1 MKNGNPL
8 FMVLL
13 FLVMSMVVLAQ
24 EENVTPVESENFKG
38 LYVGATISTN
48 GWGGEVKYLFNKRF
62 TVKSGYE
69 AIKLKYDFSFDEND
83 IDYDASMDFKTG
95 GIYLLGD
102 FNYTRNLYIS
112 AGALFNKFQPEI
124 SGYAVSGFQY
134 GDINIPAEMVGEF
147 TFTIEP
153 GLSVS
158 PYASLGARAF
168 FGKQKRVVLNTEIG
182 CYYMGPPNIEI
193 EASGLIAPTADP
205 AHGQKERLEEQIEQF
220 KFYPVLKLTL
230 AVKLF

>member
-1 MKNGNPL
+1 M
-8 FMVLL
+8 
-13 FLVMSMVVLAQ
+13 FLVLFFLVTSIIVVAQ
-24 EENVTPVESENFKG
+24 EEKVTNLESESFKG
-38 LYVGATISTN
+38 LYLGGTISTN
-48 GWGGEVKYLFNKRF
+48 GWGGEVKYQFNKRF

-69 AIKLKYDFSFDEND
+69 ALKLKYNFSFDEND
-83 IDYDASMDFKTG
+83 VDYEAIMDFKTG

-112 AGALFNKFQPEI
+112 AGALFCRFNPEI

-134 GDINIPAEMVGEF
+134 GDIHIPAEMVGKF
-147 TFTIEP
+147 TFTVEP

-158 PYASLGARAF
+158 PYASLGARSF

-193 EASGLIAPTADP
+193 EATGLIAPTADP
-205 AHGQKERLEEQIEQF
+205 AHGQKEKLEEQIEQY
-220 KFYPVLKLTL
+220 KFYPVFKLTL